1 MHCIVPCYFSNMGG
15 MASELR
21 SNFLNAVQAC
31 WGHLLTLNANY
42 WTSLSW
48 IRMETV
54 EKLFVIHGTGT
65 PGSSYQLTFFVY
77 HFWQLPHEAAQVRN
91 VNLPQI
97 PRSKEPQVFQHVA
110 TCCYFC
116 LPELFSIKEKVKHA
130 RKKTVVSRVQFLSR
144 CVPGRSWLHTIHMP
158 CAITQFG

>member
-1 MHCIVPCYFSNMGG
+1 MFVQCIVPCYLGG
-15 MASELR
+15 MASELW
-21 SNFLNAVQAC
+21 SNFFNAVQAC

-42 WTSLSW
+42 WTSLSSW

-97 PRSKEPQVFQHVA
+97 PRSKEPQVFQHVVILVCQNYFPSKKKLQ
-110 TCCYFC
+110 TC
-116 LPELFSIKEKVKHA
+116 
-130 RKKTVVSRVQFLSR
+130 
-144 CVPGRSWLHTIHMP
+144 
-158 CAITQFG
+158 